1 MENFRIVSALCRQVI
16 KDGAS
21 PGALQ
26 QMERLYEAL
35 KEGQHTAEAKMLR
48 GLINK
53 AETILAVEPA
63 RVELSR
69 ASFLRK
75 QELRSNVKVPVDKE
89 TGAPLAQLI
98 LPEDLYDAEMPVMPD
113 ELSSAVGQLVEQWN
127 NLDKLAQF
135 GVMPSLSCLLFG
147 VPGTGKTM
155 LAFYIA
161 KELNLPIVMAKLDS
175 LVSSLLGTSARNIN
189 NLFDFAA
196 QYDCLLLLDEFD
208 AVAKARNDKHEVGE
222 IKRIVNTLLQ
232 CIDARAKTGMTLAI
246 TNHEVL
252 LDPAVWRRFELRI
265 LVPRPNY
272 LARMKIIEKYIS
284 PLSFSQEKIKF
295 LTVLTE
301 GFNGSDILLML
312 KSFKRMA
319 AISQVENT
327 FIEMVQSFAVI
338 HAGIEENDFIHLLS
352 KREDAVLMSL
362 LNKKYDFT
370 QKEIAQVFDI
380 TQSKVSRNIKES

>member
-1 MENFRIVSALCRQVI
+1 MENFKIVAALCRQII

-21 PGALQ
+21 AGALQ
-26 QMERLYEAL
+26 QMERLYDAL
-35 KEGQHTAEAKMLR
+35 REGQQVTEAKLLR

-53 AETILAVEPA
+53 ASTLNTLEPA

-69 ASFLRK
+69 VSFLRK
-75 QELRSNVKVPVDKE
+75 QELRESVKLPVDKE
-89 TGAPLAQLI
+89 SGSPLAQIIFPEELATAE
-98 LPEDLYDAEMPVMPD
+98 LPIMPE
-113 ELSSAVGQLVEQWN
+113 ELASAVSQLIEQWN
-127 NLDKLAQF
+127 NLDKLARF

-147 VPGTGKTM
+147 LPGTGKTM
-155 LAFYIA
+155 LSFYIA
-161 KELNLPIVMAKLDS
+161 RMLGLPIVLAKLDG

-232 CIDARAKTGMTLAI
+232 CIDARSKSGMTLAI

-252 LDPAVWRRFELRI
+252 LDPAVWRRFEMRI
-265 LVPRPNY
+265 LVPKPNY
-272 LARMKIIEKYIS
+272 PARMKIIEKYIH
-284 PLSFSQEKIKF
+284 PLRFTVEEIKF

-312 KSFKRMA
+312 NNFKRMA
-319 AISQVENT
+319 AIGNSGQT
-327 FIEMVQSFAVI
+327 FIETVKSFAVI
-338 HAGIEENDFIHLLS
+338 HAGSEVNEFMQLLLHNQ
-352 KREDAVLMSL
+352 DAAIMSL
-362 LNKKYDFT
+362 LHKKHEFT
-370 QKEIAQVFDI
+370 QKEIALVFDVN
-380 TQSKVSRNIKES
+380 QSKVSRNIKES

>member
-21 PGALQ
+21 SGALQ

-35 KEGQHTAEAKMLR
+35 KEGQHSAEAKMLR
-48 GLINK
+48 SLINK
-53 AETILAVEPA
+53 ANTIKAVEPA
-63 RVELSR
+63 RIELSR

-75 QELRSNVKVPVDKE
+75 QELRGSVKVPVDKE
-89 TGAPLAQLI
+89 TGSPLAQLI
-98 LPEDLYDAEMPVMPD
+98 LPEELSEAEIPIMPD
-113 ELSSAVGQLVEQWN
+113 DLSSAVGQLIEQWN
-127 NLDKLAQF
+127 NLDKLAQY

-147 VPGTGKTM
+147 LPGTGKTM

-161 KELNLPIVMAKLDS
+161 KELKLPIVMAKLDS

-208 AVAKARNDKHEVGE
+208 AVAKARNDQHEVGE

-232 CIDARAKTGMTLAI
+232 CIDGRAKTGMTLAI

-252 LDPAVWRRFELRI
+252 LDPAVWRRFEMRI
-265 LVPRPNY
+265 LVPRPND
-272 LARMKIIEKYIS
+272 LARKKIIEKYIL
-284 PLSFSQEKIKF
+284 PLSYPQEKIKF
-295 LTVLTE
+295 LTVFTE

-312 KSFKRMA
+312 NSFKRVA
-319 AISQVENT
+319 AISQVKPS
-327 FIEMVQSFAVI
+327 FIDMVQSFAVI
-338 HAGIEENDFIHLLS
+338 HAGIEANDLIELLT
-352 KREDAVLMSL
+352 KREDTALMCL
-362 LNKKYDFT
+362 LNKSYAFT
-370 QKEIAQVFDI
+370 QKEIAQVFEI
-380 TQSKVSRNIKES
+380 TQSKVSRNIKEP